1 MSNASQDLNTAE
13 ITTAA
18 PEITTA
24 ASAASAASAA
34 PTAKKKVNE
43 QDRAPIAITIRIFI
57 YLVAVHFFA
66 GFLFL
71 LFYLAGAK

>member
-13 ITTAA
+13 TTAA
-18 PEITTA
+18 P
-24 ASAASAASAA
+24 AA
-34 PTAKKKVNE
+34 PAALTSKKKVNE

>member
-1 MSNASQDLNTAE
+1 MSNASQDASQNLNTADV
-13 ITTAA
+13 TTAA
-18 PEITTA
+18 P
-24 ASAASAASAA
+24 AA
-34 PTAKKKVNE
+34 PTASAVAPGGKKKVNE

>member
-1 MSNASQDLNTAE
+1 MSNASQDVNTAM
-13 ITTAA
+13 TAVV
-18 PEITTA
+18 P
-24 ASAASAASAA
+24 
-34 PTAKKKVNE
+34 PTAKKVVKE

-71 LFYLAGAK
+71 LFYVAGAK

>member
-13 ITTAA
+13 IAPAA
-18 PEITTA
+18 P
-24 ASAASAASAA
+24 AA
-34 PTAKKKVNE
+34 PGAKKVNE

>member
-1 MSNASQDLNTAE
+1 MSNASQDLNTADV
-13 ITTAA
+13 TAA
-18 PEITTA
+18 APA
-24 ASAASAASAA
+24 AE
-34 PTAKKKVNE
+34 PVVKKVNE
-43 QDRAPIAITIRIFI
+43 QDRAPISVTIRIFI

>member
-13 ITTAA
+13 VTTAA
-18 PEITTA
+18 PASPT
-24 ASAASAASAA
+24 ASAG
-34 PTAKKKVNE
+34 KKVNE

>member
-1 MSNASQDLNTAE
+1 MSNASQDANTVG
-13 ITTAA
+13 IAA
-18 PEITTA
+18 PTA
-24 ASAASAASAA
+24 KPAVN

-43 QDRAPIAITIRIFI
+43 QDRAPLAITIRIFI

-71 LFYLAGAK
+71 LFYVAGAK